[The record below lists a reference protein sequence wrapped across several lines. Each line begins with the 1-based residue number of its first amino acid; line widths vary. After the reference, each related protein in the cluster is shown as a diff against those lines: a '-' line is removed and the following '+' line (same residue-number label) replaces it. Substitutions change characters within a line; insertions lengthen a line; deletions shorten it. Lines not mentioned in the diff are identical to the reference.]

1 MDSQGA
7 VPNRHPERL
16 VFVKF
21 LLRQAS
27 RLLWEPKDGAQSSL
41 TVEDGRGLD
50 ESGQDLAEYA
60 LLIGL
65 IALVVI
71 GAVTLLGTQLVAAY
85 NNIAG
90 TLPFGGS

>member
-1 MDSQGA
+1 M
-7 VPNRHPERL
+7 
-16 VFVKF
+16 FVKF
-21 LLRQAS
+21 LLSQAS
-27 RLLWEPKDGAQSSL
+27 RLLWEPKDGAQSQ
-41 TVEDGRGLD
+41 TVDDGRGLN

>member
-1 MDSQGA
+1 MISAHRPARRRDGPAGGSTK
-7 VPNRHPERL
+7 PNPERL

-21 LLRQAS
+21 LLSQA
-27 RLLWEPKDGAQSSL
+27 
-41 TVEDGRGLD
+41 
-50 ESGQDLAEYA
+50 AEYA